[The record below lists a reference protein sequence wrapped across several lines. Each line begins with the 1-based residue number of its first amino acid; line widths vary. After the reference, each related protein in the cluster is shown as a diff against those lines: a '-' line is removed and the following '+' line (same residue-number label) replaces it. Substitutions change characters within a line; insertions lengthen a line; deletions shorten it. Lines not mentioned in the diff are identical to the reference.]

1 MVEVFVEIKNS
12 SIHEIKI
19 ILIIVSHINYM
30 LNMNLP
36 SALII
41 FYNKYNNY
49 KILKYVY
56 NFKRDGSE
64 C

>member
-12 SIHEIKI
+12 SIYEIKI

-49 KILKYVY
+49 KILKCVQ
-56 NFKRDGSE
+56 F
-64 C
+64 